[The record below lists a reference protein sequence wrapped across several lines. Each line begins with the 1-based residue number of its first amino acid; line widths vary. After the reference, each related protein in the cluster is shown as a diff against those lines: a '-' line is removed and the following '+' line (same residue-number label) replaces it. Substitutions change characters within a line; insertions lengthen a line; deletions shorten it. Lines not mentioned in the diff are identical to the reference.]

1 MVTGRCNWADYIR
14 QFAAAETILKGCI
27 GPMDTSILL
36 KPNV

>member
-1 MVTGRCNWADYIR
+1 MVTGRYNWVDYIR

-36 KPNV
+36 SPYV